1 MKAQDV
7 LGQENIKALMQGEYD
22 FTIGLR
28 GYQWSKDS
36 IKSPTNEQIA
46 AVANWKQ
53 IATDIKDTAGV
64 MVSFGKDTSVGG

>member
-1 MKAQDV
+1 M
-7 LGQENIKALMQGEYD
+7 
-22 FTIGLR
+22 
-28 GYQWSKDS
+28 
-36 IKSPTNEQIA
+36 KSPTNEQIA